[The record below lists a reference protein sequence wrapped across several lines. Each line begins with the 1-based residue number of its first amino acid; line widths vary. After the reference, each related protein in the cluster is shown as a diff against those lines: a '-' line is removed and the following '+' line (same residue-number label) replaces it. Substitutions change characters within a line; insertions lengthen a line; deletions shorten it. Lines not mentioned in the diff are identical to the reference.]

1 MNNLT
6 THGWNKNQK
15 LLRKL
20 FKSKST
26 FHEAVKLCKI
36 QHALVHPSFMGATSD
51 KTFFDLV
58 LEDINENCY
67 RQLQDTK
74 TNRTILYDIW
84 HSTRIEDI
92 TVSILVKDSVQVIN
106 TDDWQTKLN
115 TRVSDTGNAMDSS
128 EILKLSSELNI
139 KALIDYRVEVAR
151 QTQRVLDSLTPDDLK
166 RKFSKEQSQRII
178 AEKAVLEQEKSI
190 WLIDFW
196 GKKNVAGILLM
207 PATRHH
213 LVHINACLKL
223 KKKCN
228 RF

>member
-1 MNNLT
+1 M
-6 THGWNKNQK
+6 
-15 LLRKL
+15 
-20 FKSKST
+20 
-26 FHEAVKLCKI
+26 
-36 QHALVHPSFMGATSD
+36 
-51 KTFFDLV
+51 
-58 LEDINENCY
+58 
-67 RQLQDTK
+67 
-74 TNRTILYDIW
+74 
-84 HSTRIEDI
+84 
-92 TVSILVKDSVQVIN
+92 QVIN

-115 TRVSDTGNAMDSS
+115 TRISDTGNAMDSS

-196 GKKNVAGILLM
+196 GKKNVTGILLM
-207 PATRHH
+207 PATRHQ

-223 KKKCN
+223 KKKCK

>member
-6 THGWNKNQK
+6 THGWNENQK

-20 FKSKST
+20 LKSKST
-26 FHEAVKLCKI
+26 FDEAVKLCKI
-36 QHALVHPSFMGATSD
+36 QHALVHPSSMGVTSD

-74 TNRTILYDIW
+74 TNRTILYDVW

-115 TRVSDTGNAMDSS
+115 TKVSDTGNAMDSS

-139 KALIDYRVEVAR
+139 KSLIDYRMEVAR

-207 PATRHH
+207 PATRHQ

-223 KKKCN
+223 KKKCK